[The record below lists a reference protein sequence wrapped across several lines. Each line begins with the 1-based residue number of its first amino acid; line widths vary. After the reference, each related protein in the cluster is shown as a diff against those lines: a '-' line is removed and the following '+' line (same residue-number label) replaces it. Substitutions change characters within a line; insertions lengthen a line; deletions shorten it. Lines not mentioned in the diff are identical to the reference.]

1 MKELKSWKYNTV
13 YMSTKLH
20 LTSWVC
26 SIIEKNQGPVPKAHL
41 VVAREFEDHS
51 QHLCERISIIIKRY
65 TENITVYNNQ

>member
-1 MKELKSWKYNTV
+1 
-13 YMSTKLH
+13 MSTKLH

-51 QHLCERISIIIKRY
+51 VSTFAKESASTSKDTLGISLS
-65 TENITVYNNQ
+65 TITSNN